1 MFWPWFLHI
10 QMLTQKRTL
19 CQRKRKPPPS
29 MWECWMEASA
39 LTTCFRRS
47 PLKVLMNI
55 YLLYK
60 AICATGKCSFL
71 FGGFSD
77 SSVKLLNHVRL
88 CDPVDCSTPGFLS
101 ITNSWSSLKLK
112 SIVSVMPSNHL
123 ILCRPLFFL
132 LQSFPASGSFPMSQF
147 FASGGQS
154 IGASASASVLPEN
167 I

>member
-1 MFWPWFLHI
+1 
-10 QMLTQKRTL
+10 
-19 CQRKRKPPPS
+19 
-29 MWECWMEASA
+29 MEASA